1 MLLTI
6 VGHMSGNL
14 NGIPTWAVIQLS
26 VYFQPWR
33 PPESSSSFL
42 SRGNTFTW
50 VTKGIRG
57 CFHGSIHNAAQAVH
71 WWQNQWQWWYQDVLP
86 ALIEPYLQYLWVTQ
100 NLHVA
105 VDIQIPLSQCSTC
118 ITHALNVT
126 CLEEIKINAC
136 PCTPAPVC
144 LMKHGLFAS
153 TPTAPTLAVDLQVL
167 EFLRKLFV
175 CLTPNTTAW
184 CEALKSFLD
193 GQGYKLQSKDSLC
206 QQFSNAYHWYT
217 VLTIYVE
224 DDVASHVHSFAALP
238 EEQKPGSQS
247 SDYLQNQCPLCFGA
261 PDFQSVRTVQDDLD
275 CIVCLDACFTQKRT
289 NNPWNAAAHDPPNPT
304 NTVFIPESEVKV
316 MESFIERQKGISARQ
331 HTQSQQREDSLE
343 DGMKVPI
350 SVLDGCRDS
359 FHAADERWQKASTQF
374 FADTGLMALLCC
386 HDRVLWMGEKQH
398 YALSLLKK
406 LFDNL
411 PSTMTVGLLFDIG
424 CQLEH
429 SCHKWGLLEDG
440 ILSRLKF
447 GISVF
452 HAYGHQWPCFCLSD
466 GEGCEQLWSSLKMLI
481 PTLWVSGYHQRLFVL
496 DNQIRHIHEK
506 SFVSLGQWLNKKWS
520 LCKSKKAVALEAL
533 HTLHEW
539 AAQSKNKGSEQLAH
553 ILALEKNC
561 TGQLEEDLINDDVN
575 DIIDYDLQLT
585 SAKGLLSKATQALK
599 QKKGALGVSA
609 QTDLHLLRNNK
620 WLQTQTNAHA
630 LKIQIREWLCQCKE
644 PAISKL
650 VTTYNTLCD
659 ELLGMIPHAIPPCPI
674 PSKGIFQ
681 LDVDSDIWQ
690 DVGLGEG
697 HPDTPCW
704 LADEAVDHCNEE
716 ERRLSGEQSIL
727 QEWFALEWCLVQVA
741 LGKAGE

>member
-1 MLLTI
+1 M
-6 VGHMSGNL
+6 
-14 NGIPTWAVIQLS
+14 A
-26 VYFQPWR
+26 
-33 PPESSSSFL
+33 
-42 SRGNTFTW
+42 
-50 VTKGIRG
+50 
-57 CFHGSIHNAAQAVH
+57 
-71 WWQNQWQWWYQDVLP
+71 QNQWHQWSQD
-86 ALIEPYLQYLWVTQ
+86 PYLQYLWVTQ

-126 CLEEIKINAC
+126 CLFFDCLEEIKINAC
-136 PCTPAPVC
+136 PCTPTPVC

-175 CLTPNTTAW
+175 HLTPNTTAW
-184 CEALKSFLD
+184 CEALEIFLD
-193 GQGYKLQSKDSLC
+193 GQGYKLH
-206 QQFSNAYHWYT
+206 NAYHWYT

-224 DDVASHVHSFAALP
+224 DD
-238 EEQKPGSQS
+238 KPGSQS

-275 CIVCLDACFTQKRT
+275 CIVCLDACFTQKRI

-304 NTVFIPESEVKV
+304 NTIFIPESEVMV

-350 SVLDGCRDS
+350 S
-359 FHAADERWQKASTQF
+359 
-374 FADTGLMALLCC
+374 
-386 HDRVLWMGEKQH
+386 QH

-411 PSTMTVGLLFDIG
+411 PSTLTVGLLYDIG

-429 SCHKWGLLEDG
+429 SCCKWGLLEDG

-452 HAYGHQWPCFCLSD
+452 HAYGHQWPCFGLSD

-481 PTLWVSGYHQRLFVL
+481 PTLWVSGYHQRLF
-496 DNQIRHIHEK
+496 K

-520 LCKSKKAVALEAL
+520 LCKSKEAVALEAL

-539 AAQSKNKGSEQLAH
+539 AAQPNNKGSEQLAH
-553 ILALEKNC
+553 ILALEKTVQEYQNHVE
-561 TGQLEEDLINDDVN
+561 QLEEDLINDD
-575 DIIDYDLQLT
+575 LT
-585 SAKGLLSKATQALK
+585 SAKGSLSKATQALK
-599 QKKGALGVSA
+599 QKKSALGVSA

-630 LKIQIREWLCQCKE
+630 LKIQIREQLCPQSHVESSIKQRE

-659 ELLGMIPHAIPPCPI
+659 ELCYSPFSHTIQGN
-674 PSKGIFQ
+674 FQ

-716 ERRLSGEQSIL
+716 ERRLSRERSIL

-741 LGKAGE
+741 LAKAGE

>member
-1 MLLTI
+1 MNRNK
-6 VGHMSGNL
+6 M
-14 NGIPTWAVIQLS
+14 
-26 VYFQPWR
+26 
-33 PPESSSSFL
+33 
-42 SRGNTFTW
+42 
-50 VTKGIRG
+50 
-57 CFHGSIHNAAQAVH
+57 GSTHSLH
-71 WWQNQWQWWYQDVLP
+71 RWSQDVLP
-86 ALIEPYLQYLWVTQ
+86 ALIEPYLQYLRVTQ
-100 NLHVA
+100 NLCVA

-126 CLEEIKINAC
+126 CLFFDCLEEIKINAC

-153 TPTAPTLAVDLQVL
+153 TPTAPTLAVDLWVL

-175 CLTPNTTAW
+175 HLTPNTTAW
-184 CEALKSFLD
+184 CEALESFLD
-193 GQGYKLQSKDSLC
+193 GQGYKLQSKDSLL
-206 QQFSNAYHWYT
+206 
-217 VLTIYVE
+217 LTIYVE

-261 PDFQSVRTVQDDLD
+261 PDCQSVRTVQDDLH

-343 DGMKVPI
+343 DGMK
-350 SVLDGCRDS
+350 
-359 FHAADERWQKASTQF
+359 
-374 FADTGLMALLCC
+374 
-386 HDRVLWMGEKQH
+386 H

-411 PSTMTVGLLFDIG
+411 PSIMTVGLLYDIG

-429 SCHKWGLLEDG
+429 NG

-452 HAYGHQWPCFCLSD
+452 HAYGHQWPCQVVYHPRKCAGFGLSD

-481 PTLWVSGYHQRLFVL
+481 PTLRVSGYHQRLF
-496 DNQIRHIHEK
+496 K

-533 HTLHEW
+533 HTLHVDMHTLQQEW

-553 ILALEKNC
+553 ILALEKTVQEYKNHVE
-561 TGQLEEDLINDDVN
+561 QLEEDLINDDVN

-585 SAKGLLSKATQALK
+585 SAKGSLSKATQALK
-599 QKKGALGVSA
+599 QKKGALG
-609 QTDLHLLRNNK
+609 
-620 WLQTQTNAHA
+620 
-630 LKIQIREWLCQCKE
+630 WLCQHKFELEQLEQSYQSSVKENHIQSHVESSIKQRE

-659 ELLGMIPHAIPPCPI
+659 ELLGMIQLQKAPPGAIPPCPI

-697 HPDTPCW
+697 HPETPCW
-704 LADEAVDHCNEE
+704 LADEAVDCCNEE
-716 ERRLSGEQSIL
+716 ERRLSRE
-727 QEWFALEWCLVQVA
+727 
-741 LGKAGE
+741 

>member
-1 MLLTI
+1 MKALYLPVPPPI
-6 VGHMSGNL
+6 FILPGHQRFAQD
-14 NGIPTWAVIQLS
+14 PKAVPDQLQQHS
-26 VYFQPWR
+26 HQADDVF
-33 PPESSSSFL
+33 
-42 SRGNTFTW
+42 
-50 VTKGIRG
+50 
-57 CFHGSIHNAAQAVH
+57 NAVNELHIDCGLQKQ
-71 WWQNQWQWWYQDVLP
+71 QNQWHWWSQDLLP

-105 VDIQIPLSQCSTC
+105 VDIQIHLSQCSTC
-118 ITHALNVT
+118 ITHALNAT
-126 CLEEIKINAC
+126 CFFFDHMCLEEIKINAC

-175 CLTPNTTAW
+175 HLTPNSTAW
-184 CEALKSFLD
+184 CEALESFLD
-193 GQGYKLQSKDSLC
+193 GQGYKLQSKDSLY
-206 QQFSNAYHWYT
+206 QRFSNAYHWYT

-224 DDVASHVHSFAALP
+224 DDVATHVHSFAALP
-238 EEQKPGSQS
+238 GEQKPGSQS

-304 NTVFIPESEVKV
+304 NTVFIPESDVKV

-359 FHAADERWQKASTQF
+359 FHAADERQQKARTQF
-374 FADTGLMALLCC
+374 FADT
-386 HDRVLWMGEKQH
+386 
-398 YALSLLKK
+398 
-406 LFDNL
+406 
-411 PSTMTVGLLFDIG
+411 G

-452 HAYGHQWPCFCLSD
+452 HAYGHQWPCQVVYHPQKCAGFGLSD

-481 PTLWVSGYHQRLFVL
+481 PTLQRL
-496 DNQIRHIHEK
+496 
-506 SFVSLGQWLNKKWS
+506 
-520 LCKSKKAVALEAL
+520 KKAVALEAL
-533 HTLHEW
+533 HTLHVDMHTLQQEW

-553 ILALEKNC
+553 ILALEKTVQEYKNHVE
-561 TGQLEEDLINDDVN
+561 QLEEDLIDDDIN

-585 SAKGLLSKATQALK
+585 SAKGSLSKATQALK
-599 QKKGALGVSA
+599 QKMSALGVSA

-630 LKIQIREWLCQCKE
+630 LKIQIREWLCQCKFELERVEQSYQSSVKENHIQSHVESSIKRRE
-644 PAISKL
+644 PVISKL

-659 ELLGMIPHAIPPCPI
+659 ELKHLQVPIPPCPI

-716 ERRLSGEQSIL
+716 ERRLSR
-727 QEWFALEWCLVQVA
+727 EWFALEWQVTIKKVQEIEICLYFLA
-741 LGKAGE
+741 HKI